1 MSYFDN
7 FIKMSVIFISY
18 FRLCGVE
25 GMRLGCSSSVVVIFI
40 SDSKLCGIEGM
51 RLGSSSIVDNK
62 IN

>member
-1 MSYFDN
+1 MKENVNDYLRN
-7 FIKMSVIFISY
+7 KI
-18 FRLCGVE
+18 GVKTVE
-25 GMRLGCSSSVVVIFI
+25 